1 MGSRSGF
8 RGLRSV
14 GKVYREH
21 GCGAFN
27 RVPTGLNK
35 GALVRKGGQ
44 ADVSPALLG

>member
-27 RVPTGLNK
+27 RVPAGLNK
-35 GALVRKGGQ
+35 VGLVRKRGQ
-44 ADVSPALLG
+44 AEVLPALLG